1 MNLVESVESAVQR
14 LDLKEVQSQYFFQDE
29 AVVIDSFIP
38 EEELASIVGELEGLR
53 SSMHRSHVPGVKK
66 SSSVGRHVLDRT
78 IPAIR
83 EMYQS
88 GAMVDFLNRLT
99 DRELHFCPEAD
110 PHTCTLYCYLDEG
123 DYFGGH
129 YDTNYYR
136 GTRFT
141 ALLGLVND
149 TESKLVAELYKKDAS
164 RKNQVVEVSLK
175 PGTLVVFNCHRL
187 YHWVTPLGAEEERIV
202 LAMEYVS
209 DPRRSRFQAMFS
221 NLKDAVIYFGFK
233 ETFNP
238 R

>member
-1 MNLVESVESAVQR
+1 MTLVESAAAAVARLDFDEVQR
-14 LDLKEVQSQYFFQDE
+14 QYFFQDE
-29 AVVIDSFIP
+29 AVVVDSFIP
-38 EEELASIVGELEGLR
+38 EAELAPIVGELNGLR
-53 SSMHRSHVPGVKK
+53 SEMHRSHVPGIKK
-66 SSSVGRHVLDRT
+66 SSSVSRHILDRE

-88 GAMVDFLNRLT
+88 GAMVDFLNKLT

-110 PHTCTLYCYLDEG
+110 PHTCTLYCYLDKG

-129 YDTNYYR
+129 FDTNYYR

-141 ALLGLVND
+141 VLLGLVND
-149 TESKLVAELYKKDAS
+149 TESKLVAELYKKDDS
-164 RKNQVVEVSLK
+164 RKNRVVEVSLK

-187 YHWVTPLGAEEERIV
+187 YHWVTPLGSDEERIV
-202 LAMEYVS
+202 LAMEYVT
-209 DPRRSRFQAMFS
+209 DTRRSRFQQAFS